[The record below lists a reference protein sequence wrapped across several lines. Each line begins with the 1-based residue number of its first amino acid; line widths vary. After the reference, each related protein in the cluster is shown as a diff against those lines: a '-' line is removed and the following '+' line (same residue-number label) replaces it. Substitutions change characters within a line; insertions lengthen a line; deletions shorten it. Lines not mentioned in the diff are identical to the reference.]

1 MVNICDN
8 VAQTSD
14 VVLALTEYIVIE
26 MTIGAGKLVV
36 VDRSVVALAL
46 AALVKR
52 LGGEDPL
59 YPLLLKIQNGMPAVR
74 AHILL

>member
-36 VDRSVVALAL
+36 GDT
-46 AALVKR
+46 
-52 LGGEDPL
+52 
-59 YPLLLKIQNGMPAVR
+59 
-74 AHILL
+74 